1 MRQGAG
7 EEVIRGACVR
17 VCARARE
24 CLLRIFS
31 MFLGLATGS
40 FLAFNLVRGIQCQTI
55 KYAKPGYERWKKVLK
70 I

>member
-7 EEVIRGACVR
+7 EEVIRGAR
-17 VCARARE
+17 V

-40 FLAFNLVRGIQCQTI
+40 SLAFNLVRGIHCQTI
-55 KYAKPGYERWKKVLK
+55 KYAKPGYEC
-70 I
+70 

>member
-1 MRQGAG
+1 MRRGAG

-17 VCARARE
+17 VCARV

-55 KYAKPGYERWKKVLK
+55 KYAKPGYER
-70 I
+70 